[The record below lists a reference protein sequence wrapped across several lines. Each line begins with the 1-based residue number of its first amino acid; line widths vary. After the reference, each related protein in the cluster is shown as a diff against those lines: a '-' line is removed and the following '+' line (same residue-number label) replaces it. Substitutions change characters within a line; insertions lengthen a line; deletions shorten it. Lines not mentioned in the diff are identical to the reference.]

1 MGNSVVE
8 ACVKLGEA
16 LLKQA
21 QKIDHPAFRDAHN
34 TVFVEV
40 KVAPDLITVHVTGVV
55 NTVADGRIIT
65 PKTARSQVLGSVVWG
80 IGSVV
85 WGIGLVVMVA
95 GLKIVSPAF
104 VREPN
109 SITKPTLAVR
119 HSFTISI

>member
-1 MGNSVVE
+1 MGSSVVE
-8 ACVKLGEA
+8 ACVKLSEA

-21 QKIDHPAFRDAHN
+21 RKIDHPAFKDAHN

-40 KVAPDLITVHVTGVV
+40 KVAPDLLTVHVTRVV
-55 NTVADGRIIT
+55 NTMAAGRISN

-80 IGSVV
+80 IG
-85 WGIGLVVMVA
+85 LVVMVV

-104 VREPN
+104 VRKPN

-119 HSFTISI
+119 HPFTM